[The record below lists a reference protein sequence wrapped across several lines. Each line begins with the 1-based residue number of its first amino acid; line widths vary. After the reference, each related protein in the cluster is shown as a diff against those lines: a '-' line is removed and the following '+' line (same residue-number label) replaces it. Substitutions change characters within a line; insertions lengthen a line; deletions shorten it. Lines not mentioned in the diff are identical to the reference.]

1 MAGQKLFHHHVGISL
16 EPIQL
21 EQKFQLFWK
30 AGKKSVIWHLSNPEK
45 SQLDV
50 GGGAKTARP
59 LTFLPVLVAGS
70 LKSEDAGKRSLIEDF
85 LLVLILE
92 DSSLFWFFF

>member
-1 MAGQKLFHHHVGISL
+1 MLRKPYGSAVAGQKLFRHHDGISL
-16 EPIQL
+16 EPIKL

-30 AGKKSVIWHLSNPEK
+30 AGKKSVIWQLSNPEK

-59 LTFLPVLVAGS
+59 PLTFL
-70 LKSEDAGKRSLIEDF
+70 
-85 LLVLILE
+85 
-92 DSSLFWFFF
+92 